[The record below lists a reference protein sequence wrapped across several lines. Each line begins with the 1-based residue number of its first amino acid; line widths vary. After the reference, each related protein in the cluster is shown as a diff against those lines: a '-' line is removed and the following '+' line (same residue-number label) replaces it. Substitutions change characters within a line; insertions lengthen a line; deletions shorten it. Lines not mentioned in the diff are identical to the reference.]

1 MDNSVN
7 FCEASSDQ
15 VQIKI
20 ANEEW
25 EKERIYQ
32 FRYQVFIE
40 EIAKSLT
47 YVDHKRRQF
56 FDDLDKTSILLY
68 AQAGNKVVGT
78 MRITLGEPDQFPLF
92 LSEIFTLHKF
102 KEILNTQRFKAIGLS
117 TKFAIAPAF
126 RGSTLMYKLVS
137 ETIRICQDNNI
148 QFFFGGC
155 NPHLIPLYE
164 RVGWRRFTKNFTDD
178 NNGLLV
184 PLLII
189 PEDTLYLKQ
198 VKSPLYR
205 VFKQRKTPSVLSE
218 KFQASF
224 PEYIRHH
231 NTQLITHDFLW
242 NHLRSKFNDET
253 IPPFLKNMSKEDA
266 LSFFQL
272 GAIFLCNEGDCIV
285 NYGEMSNGLY
295 FLLTGVVAQ
304 KSISS
309 NSQILLPGQF
319 FGGDLVTSVMQ
330 TKKVTAVTQ
339 SEIIIIP
346 LGAFKKFLQ
355 FNSNKASK
363 ILNHLA
369 DQELKFNQSIN
380 TQNILEENL

>member
-1 MDNSVN
+1 MNNSVN
-7 FCEASSDQ
+7 FCETSSDE

-68 AQAGNKVVGT
+68 AQTGNKVVGT
-78 MRITLGEPDQFPLF
+78 MRITLGEPDQFPIF

-102 KEILNTQRFKAIGLS
+102 KEILNTQRFKGIGLS
-117 TKFAIAPAF
+117 TKFAIAPAY

-137 ETIRICQDNNI
+137 ETVRICQDNNI

-205 VFKQRKTPSVLSE
+205 VFNQRKFPSILSE

-231 NTQLITHDFLW
+231 NTQLITNDFLW
-242 NHLRSKFNDET
+242 NYIRSKFNTET
-253 IPPFLKNMSKEDA
+253 IPHFLKNLTKEDA
-266 LSFFQL
+266 LSFFKL
-272 GAIFLCNEGDCIV
+272 GAIFLCDEGDCIV

-295 FLLTGVVAQ
+295 FLLTGAVAQ

-309 NSQILLPGQF
+309 NSQLLLPGQF
-319 FGGDLVTSVMQ
+319 FGGDLVNSVIQ
-330 TKKVTAVTQ
+330 TKKVTAVIE

-346 LGAFKKFLQ
+346 LTAFRKFLQ
-355 FNSNKASK
+355 FNPNKASI
-363 ILNHLA
+363 ILNNLA
-369 DQELKFNQSIN
+369 DQDLKASQSIN
-380 TQNILEENL
+380 SLNIMEENS